1 MPIVEQHG
9 LVNATEAA
17 QALLPHYIRKLN
29 TTIAEHDDIF
39 QELAARG
46 RVEQVNGFNVQAFYE
61 TAGSPTAGFRFIG
74 ERLPGE
80 LRNINGAERRFDA
93 RYEKTSV
100 YMAHVYAGWRYD
112 GLMTEASESGDKFV
126 NVFERQMQRVQN
138 SIRRM
143 KDLFMEGNG
152 TGEMATVA
160 SVSGD
165 LCTVAVADTTTANA
179 GEYGLALIRS
189 PNQTINFINPQTGT
203 ARTIDA
209 DQGVVIEEMD
219 HPNNRFRAD
228 RTLTGVTAG
237 DLIVEGDD
245 DANSYSKGPPGM
257 DAAIG
262 DADQATTYLG
272 LDRAAPGLDFL
283 SSRVYNLASGAN
295 CGELNLATLARGMI
309 EADYANGGRINA
321 FTCHPLMLLEG
332 VFGSLVE
339 GGGPTTRQITG
350 MNQLRRYKETG
361 ALTSGAPRV
370 TVTIGKYGTAD
381 LLPMWG
387 HRPNVIR
394 GVNWD
399 TWKMYQYQ
407 GGLRS
412 IGGGSGKGGQAL
424 RVPFRH
430 TYDEGLW
437 HSFTLVCEYPNRN
450 VRFENVLQL
459 QPVTNG

>member
-1 MPIVEQHG
+1 MPITEQHG

-17 QALLPHYIRKLN
+17 TALLPHYIRKLN
-29 TTIAEHDDIF
+29 TTIAQHDEIF
-39 QELAARG
+39 QELSARG
-46 RVEQVNGFNVQAFYE
+46 RVEQVNGFNVQALYE

-80 LRNINGAERRFDA
+80 LRNVGGAERRFDA

-100 YMAHVYAGWRYD
+100 YLSHVYAGWRYD
-112 GLMTEASESGDKFV
+112 GLMTEAVENGDKFV
-126 NVFERQMQRVQN
+126 NVFERQMQRVEAD
-138 SIRRM
+138 IRRL
-143 KDLFMEGNG
+143 KDIYMEGNG
-152 TGEMATVA
+152 TGEMARVA
-160 SVSGD
+160 SVSSD
-165 LCTVAVADTTTANA
+165 LCTVRVADTTTANA
-179 GEYGLALIRS
+179 GNYGLALIRS
-189 PNQTINFINPQTGT
+189 ANKAVNFVDPATGT
-203 ARTIDA
+203 ARTSS
-209 DQGVVIEEMD
+209 GTGWVVEEMD
-219 HPNNRFRAD
+219 HPNDRFRAD
-228 RTLTGVTAG
+228 RALTNVAAG
-237 DLIVEGDD
+237 DIIVEGDD
-245 DANSYSKGPPGM
+245 DANSYSKGPDGM

-262 DADQATTYLG
+262 DADQSATYLG
-272 LDRAAPGLDFL
+272 LDRASPGLDFL

-309 EADYANGGRINA
+309 EADYANEGRIQA

-339 GGGPTTRQITG
+339 GGNPTTRQITG

-361 ALTSGAPRV
+361 GLTSGAPRV
-370 TVTIGKYGTAD
+370 TVTIGKYGSAD

-399 TWKMYQYQ
+399 TWRIYQYQ

-412 IGGGSGKGGQAL
+412 IGGGSGRGGNAL